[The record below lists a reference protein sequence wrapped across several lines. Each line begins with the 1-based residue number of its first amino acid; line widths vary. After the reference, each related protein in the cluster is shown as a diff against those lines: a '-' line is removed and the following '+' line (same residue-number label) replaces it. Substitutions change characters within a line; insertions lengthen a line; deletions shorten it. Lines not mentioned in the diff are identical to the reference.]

1 MRERCGRRRSGKQSK
16 EREEISKNKY
26 KVLQYYSTRRK
37 CSSTVKKF
45 TISSPDGAW
54 FLCENAKICQDMAYG
69 SPSANA
75 LRIVYSRAK
84 PTNIHINK

>member
-1 MRERCGRRRSGKQSK
+1 MEDGEVGNSQRREKK
-16 EREEISKNKY
+16 LVKNKY

-37 CSSTVKKF
+37 CSSIVKKF
-45 TISSPDGAW
+45 TISNPDGAW

-75 LRIVYSRAK
+75 VRIVYSRAK